1 MSNAY
6 SEAAARPPVKTR
18 PVKTRYD
25 GVMLFLH
32 WSVAL
37 LILVAFAIAQG
48 RGLVPRGPERTTLMD
63 LHRSLGVLVLALV
76 ALRMVW
82 RAVSPPPPMPAD
94 TAPLLLLAA
103 KAGHLALYALMI
115 AVPLAGVTMTQAHGH
130 PVTFFGLF
138 TLPTLVGEN
147 HAFGDIL
154 EKLHELLGTAI
165 IVLAGL
171 HAVAALVHQYVLK
184 DGTLSRMLPWG
195 NR

>member
-6 SEAAARPPVKTR
+6 SEAAARP

-48 RGLVPRGPERTTLMD
+48 RGLVPRGPERTALMD

-82 RAVSPPPPMPAD
+82 RAVSSPPMPAD

-103 KAGHLALYALMI
+103 KAGHLALYVLMI
-115 AVPLAGVTMTQAHGH
+115 AVPLAGLLMTQAHGH
-130 PVTFFGLF
+130 PVALFGVF

-147 HAFGDIL
+147 HAFGDTL
-154 EKLHELLGTAI
+154 EKLHELFGTAI

-171 HAVAALVHQYVLK
+171 HAAAALVHQYVLK

>member
-1 MSNAY
+1 MSNAC

-25 GVMLFLH
+25 GMMLFLH

-48 RGLVPRGPERTTLMD
+48 RGLVPRGPERTALMD
-63 LHRSLGVLVLALV
+63 VHRSLGVLVLALV

-103 KAGHLALYALMI
+103 KAGHFALYALMI
-115 AVPLAGVTMTQAHGH
+115 AVPLAGVAMTQAHGH
-130 PVTFFGLF
+130 PVAFFGLF
-138 TLPTLVGEN
+138 ALPTLVAEN
-147 HAFGDIL
+147 HGFGDTL

-171 HAVAALVHQYVLK
+171 HAGAALIHHYVLK

>member
-1 MSNAY
+1 
-6 SEAAARPPVKTR
+6 
-18 PVKTRYD
+18 
-25 GVMLFLH
+25 MLFLH

-48 RGLVPRGPERTTLMD
+48 RGLVPRGPERTALMD

-82 RAVSPPPPMPAD
+82 RAVSPPPPMPSD

-115 AVPLAGVTMTQAHGH
+115 AVPLAGVLMTQANGH
-130 PVTFFGLF
+130 PVSVFGLF
-138 TLPTLVGEN
+138 TLPALVGEDK
-147 HAFGDIL
+147 AFGHTL
-154 EKLHELLGTAI
+154 EEAHEFLGTAI

-171 HAVAALVHQYVLK
+171 HAAAALVHQYVLK
-184 DGTLSRMLPWG
+184 DGTLNRMLPWG

>member
-1 MSNAY
+1 MSNAF
-6 SEAAARPPVKTR
+6 SGAAVQP

-48 RGLVPRGPERTTLMD
+48 RGLLPRGPERTALMD

-82 RAVSPPPPMPAD
+82 RAVSPPPPMPAG

-103 KAGHLALYALMI
+103 KGGHLALYALMI
-115 AVPLAGVTMTQAHGH
+115 AVPLGGVLMTQANGH
-130 PVTFFGLF
+130 SVTVFGLF
-138 TLPTLVGEN
+138 TLPTLVGEDK
-147 HAFGDIL
+147 AFGHTL
-154 EKLHELLGTAI
+154 EEAHEFLGTLI
-165 IVLAGL
+165 IVVAGL

-184 DGTLSRMLPWG
+184 DGTLRRMLPQG
-195 NR
+195 RR

>member
-6 SEAAARPPVKTR
+6 SEAATRP

-25 GVMLFLH
+25 GVTLFLH

-48 RGLVPRGPERTTLMD
+48 RGLVPRGPERTALMD

-82 RAVSPPPPMPAD
+82 RAISPPPPMPAD

-115 AVPLAGVTMTQAHGH
+115 AVPLAGVLMTQANGH
-130 PVTFFGLF
+130 PVSVFGLF
-138 TLPTLVGEN
+138 TLPALVGEDK
-147 HAFGDIL
+147 AFGHTL
-154 EKLHELLGTAI
+154 EEAHELLGTAI

>member
-6 SEAAARPPVKTR
+6 SEAAARP

-48 RGLVPRGPERTTLMD
+48 RGLVPRGPERTALMD

-82 RAVSPPPPMPAD
+82 RAVSPPPPMPSD

-115 AVPLAGVTMTQAHGH
+115 AVPLAGVLMTQANGH
-130 PVTFFGLF
+130 PVSVFGLF
-138 TLPTLVGEN
+138 TLPALVGEDK
-147 HAFGDIL
+147 AFGHTL
-154 EKLHELLGTAI
+154 EEAHEFLGTAI

-171 HAVAALVHQYVLK
+171 HAAAALVHQYVLK
-184 DGTLSRMLPWG
+184 DGTLNRMLPWG

>member
-6 SEAAARPPVKTR
+6 SEAAARPPVKI
-18 PVKTRYD
+18 RYD
-25 GVMLFLH
+25 GVTLFLH

-48 RGLVPRGPERTTLMD
+48 RGLVPRGPERTALMD

-115 AVPLAGVTMTQAHGH
+115 AVPLAGVLMTQANGH
-130 PVTFFGLF
+130 SVSVFGLI
-138 TLPTLVGEN
+138 TLPALVGEDK
-147 HAFGDIL
+147 AFGHTL
-154 EKLHELLGTAI
+154 EEAHELLGTAI

-171 HAVAALVHQYVLK
+171 HAAAALVHQHVLK